1 MNEERKVKLLS
12 SLEDIQEEKT
22 LSLIVSLRQETI
34 RLKEEEKKLVIRDLN
49 DKLNQQGIKLTIK

>member
-1 MNEERKVKLLS
+1 MNEEYKVKLLS

-22 LSLIVSLRQETI
+22 LSLIVSLLQETI
-34 RLKEEEKKLVIRDLN
+34 RLKVEEKKLIIRDLN